1 MADEKRAVLEANE
14 RFYAGM
20 NSLDVS
26 DMDDVWMMDAGAVCV
41 HPGREA
47 IFGYERIRES
57 WTAIFAATDSM
68 TIAQRG
74 ERVTLAGD
82 VSWVNCTEI
91 ISMMTE
97 EGLASAAAQAT
108 NIFRRSSTGGG
119 GEDDKRWRMIVH
131 HASPIPFMAEEEW
144 PELIN

>member
-1 MADEKRAVLEANE
+1 I
-14 RFYAGM
+14 
-20 NSLDVS
+20 
-26 DMDDVWMMDAGAVCV
+26 

-57 WTAIFAATDSM
+57 WMAIFTATDSM
-68 TIAQRG
+68 TIAPRG

-82 VSWVNCTEI
+82 VAWVNCTEI

-97 EGLASAAAQAT
+97 EGLASAAVQAT
-108 NIFRRSSTGGG
+108 NIFRRSSPDGGDG
-119 GEDDKRWRMIVH
+119 RWRMIVH